1 MIKTCDAFK
10 RNYYKPTLNTRT
22 ITPIKNNKKVQ
33 DLVLMT
39 QGSVGRCTV
48 MATCG
53 ITTGGMWEL
62 WAIFATFKQT

>member
-1 MIKTCDAFK
+1 MIKTCDTFK
-10 RNYYKPTLNTRT
+10 RNYYKPTLYTVT
-22 ITPIKNNKKVQ
+22 ITPIKNKTVW
-33 DLVLMT
+33 DLVVMN

-53 ITTGGMWEL
+53 ITTGGMWKL